1 MQRDGRLAGGFRTVD
16 FHHAAARQ
24 TAHAQRHIQI
34 QTAGR
39 NHLNI
44 PRRAFAHADDRTLAE
59 LLFNAGQRDIQR
71 ALFLRSVVIGRDG
84 RHRF

>member
-44 PRRAFAHADDRTLAE
+44 PRRAFAHADDRALAE

-71 ALFLRSVVIGRDG
+71 ALSLRSVVIGRDG